1 MYYKVDETLTKM
13 SEEFTDPIDVVRRRV
28 GMFVGRIGQP
38 ALLHMATEMI
48 GAAANAIIAAGAT
61 EVLVSLLN
69 DGVLRIEDNGDPL
82 DLLYKSPKG
91 KYRLDIELLAG
102 MNAGFRPPQF
112 PPFSEDTPTPF
123 YPDMPIIVKALSE
136 WFMITYRHEGDVW
149 EQRYEA
155 GKLVGERTRVR
166 AMVSGETEG
175 VVVMLKPDLEVLK
188 AIGLRFDYAEILSF
202 IRNLAYLIPKGTF
215 ILDDLR
221 DNPQGERITLHY
233 PEGIRACLR
242 DLNSDT
248 GVPTLTGIWS
258 AKSSIQQHSP
268 EYARGLHIEIQMVLQ
283 YIDSETS
290 QQIVFLNNQPC
301 MGGTASTG
309 LIKGLQTSLTKIA
322 RDLSLIGNRERL
334 TQSDVTS
341 GLNVVINIA
350 HYDPAFWNSLKRDI
364 ANPELSSIVE
374 QCIQNIFTVKSGQYL
389 PLDLRRVVEHCAAV
403 RQRRHMGRKRS

>member
-1 MYYKVDETLTKM
+1 M
-13 SEEFTDPIDVVRRRV
+13 SEEFKNPNQSMEMDDARRRP
-28 GMFVGRIGQP
+28 GMFIGKLGQP

-69 DGVLRIEDNGDPL
+69 DGILRIEDNGDPL
-82 DLLYKSPKG
+82 DFLYKTSKG
-91 KYRLDIELLAG
+91 EYRLDVELVHGL
-102 MNAGFRPPQF
+102 NAGFRSPVF
-112 PPFSEDTPTPF
+112 PPFNEDTPTPL
-123 YPDMPIIVKALSE
+123 YPNEPIIVRALSE
-136 WFMITYRHEGDVW
+136 WFTITYRHEGDVW
-149 EQRYEA
+149 EERYEA
-155 GKLVGERTRVR
+155 GKLAGERTRVR

-215 ILDDLR
+215 VLDDRR

-248 GVPTLTGIWS
+248 GVPTLTDIWS

-268 EYARGLHIEIQMVLQ
+268 EYARGVVHIEIQMVLQ
-283 YIDSETS
+283 YIASETS
-290 QQIVFLNNQPC
+290 QQIIFLNNQPC

-309 LIKGLQTSLTKIA
+309 LIKGLQTYLTKIA

-334 TQSDVTS
+334 THADVTS

-364 ANPELSSIVE
+364 ANPELSSMVE
-374 QCIQNIFTVKSGQYL
+374 QCIQNIFTVRSSQYL
-389 PLDLRRVVEHCAAV
+389 PRDLRRAVEHCVAV
-403 RQRRHMGRKRS
+403 RQRRHLRLKRS